1 MIAAILRIIAADT
14 IDPYAFYNASFISA
28 YQRQHS
34 ATRQAC
40 SVWLKNRVHNS
51 YALEVS
57 RRADQTVI
65 AESERE
71 ALRINILPLL
81 AASPSRSISLQLA
94 NTLRSVVAHDFP
106 TKWRGLVGEIKRL
119 LTSSNVSELHAGCL
133 ATLEAVRAF
142 RYGFHG
148 KNKPCPIHLF
158 FFQRFR
164 QKSDILPAIVVDL
177 FPTLVSVATQI
188 VQTPPSSSPEIP
200 TMLHLIL
207 KTYRTSIIINLS
219 DHQQS
224 SESLVPWCQLFF
236 GVVNIR
242 LPKDCVPDDED
253 ERQKCEWWKAKKW
266 AYANL
271 GRLFHR

>member
-14 IDPYAFYNASFISA
+14 IDPYASFNASFIFA

-106 TKWRGLVGEIKRL
+106 ARWRGLVGEIKTL
-119 LTSSNVSELHAGCL
+119 LSTSNVSELHAGCL

-142 RYGFHG
+142 RYGFYG
-148 KNKPCPIHLF
+148 KYKPCPI
-158 FFQRFR
+158 
-164 QKSDILPAIVVDL
+164 S
-177 FPTLVSVATQI
+177 
-188 VQTPPSSSPEIP
+188 
-200 TMLHLIL
+200 LIL
-207 KTYRTSIIINLS
+207 LS
-219 DHQQS
+219 K
-224 SESLVPWCQLFF
+224 VPS
-236 GVVNIR
+236 
-242 LPKDCVPDDED
+242 KE
-253 ERQKCEWWKAKKW
+253 
-266 AYANL
+266 
-271 GRLFHR
+271 